1 MSTASE
7 LGKSMTP
14 LLRYEDFSISFG
26 SGRREKFAVSHLD
39 LEVGVGERVALV
51 GESGSGKTLTALAP
65 LRLEP
70 EGAKTSGRILWSGA
84 KKSNAQ
90 SNQQASN
97 QANTEPVDLLSLP
110 IQDIRDI
117 RGREIAMVFQEPM
130 TALNPLF
137 TVGNQIVEA
146 VQVYQPLISKTDCI
160 SAAIDLLKKT
170 GIPEPEKRFYSY
182 PHQLSG
188 GQRQRAMIAMALAC
202 KPRLLIADEPTTAL
216 DVSLRLQILELLKE
230 LQEESKD
237 AGGMAILLIT
247 HDLNL
252 VKHFAHRVAVLNQGK
267 LFEVGLT
274 SQVFKHPEDPYTKA
288 LVNSEP
294 ARDLAPVMPLA
305 PVLLKTENL
314 SVSYPGADLVAGYKK
329 SPRHQVLRKV
339 GFELKQGQ
347 TIGVIGESGSGKTT
361 LGMAVLGLLGD
372 SAAQITG
379 EVDVLGNGWQNL
391 KPAERRAMRSSLQVI
406 FQDPFGSLSPRMNVM
421 QIVAEG
427 LDVHFPKLSTAD
439 RESRVLDILREVGM
453 DRSALLR
460 YPHEFSGG
468 QRQRIAIARA
478 LILKPQIL
486 VLDEPTS
493 ALDVSIQKQVLA
505 LLCELQKKYNLAY
518 LMISHDLAV
527 IRAMSHEVMVLK
539 EGRVVEFGDTETLI
553 QHPRQAYTKALF
565 TAAELT

>member
-1 MSTASE
+1 MS
-7 LGKSMTP
+7 
-14 LLRYEDFSISFG
+14 LLRYENLSISFG
-26 SGRREKFAVSHLD
+26 SGRREKFAVNHLD
-39 LEVGVGERVALV
+39 LEIGVGERVALV

-70 EGAKTSGRILWSGA
+70 EGAKVSGKILW
-84 KKSNAQ
+84 
-90 SNQQASN
+90 NQKDGQG
-97 QANTEPVDLLSLP
+97 TVDLLSLP
-110 IQDIRDI
+110 IQDIREI

-137 TVGNQIVEA
+137 TVGNQIIEA
-146 VQVYQPLISKTDCI
+146 VQIYQPLISKSDCI
-160 SAAIDLLKKT
+160 DAAIDLLRKT
-170 GIPEPEKRFYSY
+170 GIPEPERRFHSY

-216 DVSLRLQILELLKE
+216 DVSLRLQILDLLKE

-237 AGGMAILLIT
+237 QGGMGILLIT

-252 VKHFAHRVAVLNQGK
+252 VKHFAQRVAVLHQGNLMESGPTK
-267 LFEVGLT
+267 
-274 SQVFKHPEDPYTKA
+274 QVFTQPTDPYTKA
-288 LVNSEP
+288 LVNSGP
-294 ARDLAPVMPLA
+294 VRDLAPVMPLA
-305 PVLLKTENL
+305 PVLLKTEDL
-314 SVSYPGADLVAGYKK
+314 SVAYPSSESSSWFKK
-329 SPRHQVLRKV
+329 APAHKALKKV
-339 GFELKQGQ
+339 SFNLKQGQ

-372 SAAQITG
+372 SAAQVSG
-379 EVDVLGNGWQNL
+379 EVDVLGSDWQTL

-421 QIVAEG
+421 EIVAEG
-427 LDVHFPKLSTAD
+427 LDVHFPKLSATE
-439 RESRVLDILREVGM
+439 RENRVLDILKEVGI
-453 DRSALLR
+453 DRSALTR

-478 LILKPQIL
+478 LILRPQIL

-505 LLCELQKKYNLAY
+505 LLTELQKKYNLAY

-539 EGRVVEFGDTETLI
+539 DGKVVEFGDTETLI
-553 QHPRQAYTKALF
+553 KSPRQTYTKELF
-565 TAAELT
+565 AAAELT

>member
-1 MSTASE
+1 MSSAS
-7 LGKSMTP
+7 P

-26 SGRREKFAVSHLD
+26 SGRREKFVVSHLV
-39 LEVGVGERVALV
+39 LAIGVGERVALV

-70 EGAKTSGRILWSGA
+70 EGAKTSGRIMWSG
-84 KKSNAQ
+84 KSADAGNP
-90 SNQQASN
+90 
-97 QANTEPVDLLSLP
+97 PVNLLDLP
-110 IQDIRDI
+110 IQAIREI

-137 TVGNQIVEA
+137 TIGNQIIEA
-146 VQVYQPLISKTDCI
+146 VQIYQPLISKADCT

-170 GIPEPEKRFYSY
+170 GIPEPEKRFHSY

-216 DVSLRLQILELLKE
+216 DVSLRLQILDLLKE

-237 AGGMAILLIT
+237 HGGMAILLIT

-252 VKHFAHRVAVLNQGK
+252 VKHFAQRVAVLNQGN
-267 LFEVGLT
+267 LMEVGPT
-274 SQVFKHPEDPYTKA
+274 QQVFEHPDNAYTKA

-294 ARDLAPVMPLA
+294 VRDLAPVMPLA
-305 PVLLKTENL
+305 PVLLNTESL
-314 SVSYPGADLVAGYKK
+314 SVSYPGTESTSWFKK

-339 GFELKQGQ
+339 SFELKQGQ

-372 SAAQITG
+372 SAAEITG
-379 EVDVLGNGWQNL
+379 DVDVLGYEWQKL

-421 QIVAEG
+421 QIVSEG
-427 LDVHFPKLSTAD
+427 LDVHFPNLSAAE
-439 RESRVLDILREVGM
+439 RESRVLDILREVGI
-453 DRSALLR
+453 DRSALTR

-505 LLCELQKKYNLAY
+505 LLTELQKKYNLAY

-539 EGRVVEFGDTETLI
+539 AGRVVEFGDTETLI
-553 QHPRQAYTKALF
+553 KHPRQIYTKELF
-565 TAAELT
+565 AAAELT

>member
-1 MSTASE
+1 MNT
-7 LGKSMTP
+7 
-14 LLRYEDFSISFG
+14 LLRYEDLSISFG

-39 LEVGVGERVALV
+39 LEIGVGERVALV
-51 GESGSGKTLTALAP
+51 GESGSGKTLSALAP

-70 EGAKTSGRILWSGA
+70 EGAKMTGKIWWSGQED
-84 KKSNAQ
+84 AQ
-90 SNQQASN
+90 QQSA
-97 QANTEPVDLLSLP
+97 TKPVDLLSLP
-110 IQDIRDI
+110 IEQIRRI

-146 VQVYQPLISKTDCI
+146 VQIYEPLISKADCF
-160 SAAIDLLKKT
+160 AAAVDLLRKT

-216 DVSLRLQILELLKE
+216 DVSLRLQILDLLKA

-237 AGGMAILLIT
+237 HGGMGILLIT

-252 VKHFAHRVAVLNQGK
+252 VKHFAHRVAVLNQGN
-267 LFEVGLT
+267 LVEVGAT
-274 SQVFKHPEDPYTKA
+274 KQVFEHPENPYTQT

-294 ARDLAPVMPLA
+294 VRDLAPVMPLA
-305 PVLLKTENL
+305 PVLLHTDNL
-314 SVSYPGADLVAGYKK
+314 SVSYPSLDTESWFKK
-329 SPRHQVLRKV
+329 APRHSVLKKI
-339 GFELKQGQ
+339 GFGLKQGQ

-361 LGMAVLGLLGD
+361 LGMAILGLLSD
-372 SAAQITG
+372 SAAEVTG
-379 EVDVLGNGWQNL
+379 SVDVLGQDWQTL
-391 KPAERRAMRSSLQVI
+391 TSAERRKLRASLQVI
-406 FQDPFGSLSPRMNVM
+406 FQDPFGSLSPRMTVM
-421 QIVAEG
+421 QIIVEG
-427 LDVHFPKLSTAD
+427 LDIHFPKLSSAE
-439 RESRVLDILREVGM
+439 REQRVLDILREVGI
-453 DRSALLR
+453 DRSALSR

-478 LILKPQIL
+478 LILRPQIL

-505 LLCELQKKYNLAY
+505 LLTELQKKYNLAY

-527 IRAMSHEVMVLK
+527 IRAMSHEIMVLK
-539 EGRVVEFGDTETLI
+539 GGKMVEFGETETLI
-553 QHPRQAYTKALF
+553 KHPKQSYTKELF
-565 TAAELT
+565 EAAEIT

>member
-1 MSTASE
+1 MS
-7 LGKSMTP
+7 
-14 LLRYEDFSISFG
+14 LLRYEDLCISFG
-26 SGRREKFAVSHLD
+26 SGRRERLAVNHLD
-39 LEVGVGERVALV
+39 LEIGIGERVALV

-70 EGAKTSGRILWSGA
+70 EGAKVSGKILWNRKDG
-84 KKSNAQ
+84 Q
-90 SNQQASN
+90 G
-97 QANTEPVDLLSLP
+97 TVDLLSLP
-110 IQDIRDI
+110 IQDIREI

-137 TVGNQIVEA
+137 TVGNQIIEA
-146 VQVYQPLISKTDCI
+146 VQIYQPLISKADCI
-160 SAAIDLLKKT
+160 DAAIDLLKKT
-170 GIPEPEKRFYSY
+170 GIPEPERRFHAY

-216 DVSLRLQILELLKE
+216 DVSLRLQILDLLKE

-237 AGGMAILLIT
+237 QGGMGILLIT

-252 VKHFAHRVAVLNQGK
+252 VRHFAQRVAVLNQGN
-267 LFEVGLT
+267 LMESGLT
-274 SQVFKHPEDPYTKA
+274 KQVFTEPSDSYTKA
-288 LVNSEP
+288 LVNSGP
-294 ARDLAPVMPLA
+294 VRDLAPVMPLA
-305 PVLLKTENL
+305 PVLLKTDDL
-314 SVSYPGADLVAGYKK
+314 SVAYPSSESSSWFKK
-329 SPRHQVLRKV
+329 APPHKVLKKV
-339 GFELKQGQ
+339 SFSLKQGQ

-372 SAAQITG
+372 SAAEVSG
-379 EVDVLGNGWQNL
+379 GVDVLGNNWQKL
-391 KPAERRAMRSSLQVI
+391 KSVERRAMRSSLQVI

-427 LDVHFPKLSTAD
+427 LDIHFPKLSTAE
-439 RESRVLDILREVGM
+439 RENRVVDMLKEVGI
-453 DRSALLR
+453 DRSALTR

-478 LILKPQIL
+478 LILRPQIL

-505 LLCELQKKYNLAY
+505 LLTELQKKYNLAY

-527 IRAMSHEVMVLK
+527 IRAMSHVVMVLK
-539 EGRVVEFGDTETLI
+539 DGKVVEFGDTETLI
-553 QHPRQAYTKALF
+553 KSPRQVYTKELF
-565 TAAELT
+565 AAAELT

>member
-1 MSTASE
+1 MS
-7 LGKSMTP
+7 
-14 LLRYEDFSISFG
+14 LLRYEDLCISFG
-26 SGRREKFAVSHLD
+26 SGRREKFAVNHLN
-39 LEVGVGERVALV
+39 LEIGIGERVALV

-70 EGAKTSGRILWSGA
+70 EGAKVSGKILWN
-84 KKSNAQ
+84 KKDGKG
-90 SNQQASN
+90 
-97 QANTEPVDLLSLP
+97 TVDLLSMP
-110 IQDIRDI
+110 IQDIREI

-137 TVGNQIVEA
+137 TVGNQIIEA
-146 VQVYQPLISKTDCI
+146 VQIYQPLISKSDSI
-160 SAAIDLLKKT
+160 DAAIDLLKKT
-170 GIPEPEKRFYSY
+170 GIPEPERRFHSY

-216 DVSLRLQILELLKE
+216 DVSLRLQILDLLKE

-237 AGGMAILLIT
+237 DGGMGILLIT

-252 VKHFAHRVAVLNQGK
+252 VKHFAQRVAVLNQGNLMESGTTK
-267 LFEVGLT
+267 
-274 SQVFKHPEDPYTKA
+274 QVFEHPEDPYTRA

-294 ARDLAPVMPLA
+294 VRDLAPLMPLA
-305 PVLLKTENL
+305 PVLLQTEEL
-314 SVSYPGADLVAGYKK
+314 SVAYPSSESVSWFKK
-329 SPRHQVLRKV
+329 APSHKVLKKV
-339 GFELKQGQ
+339 SFSLKQGQ

-372 SAAQITG
+372 SAAEVTG
-379 EVDVLGNGWQNL
+379 TVDVLGSDWQKL
-391 KPAERRAMRSSLQVI
+391 KPTERRAMRSSLQVI
-406 FQDPFGSLSPRMNVM
+406 FQDPFGSLSPRMNVL
-421 QIVAEG
+421 QIVSEG
-427 LDVHFPKLSTAD
+427 LDVHFPKLSAAE
-439 RESRVLDILREVGM
+439 RETRVVDMLKEVGL

-478 LILKPQIL
+478 LILRPQIL

-505 LLCELQKKYNLAY
+505 LLTELQKKYNLAY

-539 EGRVVEFGDTETLI
+539 GGKVVEFGDTETLI
-553 QHPRQAYTKALF
+553 KHPRQTYTKELF
-565 TAAELT
+565 AAAELT

>member
-1 MSTASE
+1 MS
-7 LGKSMTP
+7 
-14 LLRYEDFSISFG
+14 LLRYEDLSISFG
-26 SGRREKFAVSHLD
+26 SGRREKFAVNHLD
-39 LEVGVGERVALV
+39 LDIGIGERVALV

-70 EGAKTSGRILWSGA
+70 EGAKVSGKILWNRKDG
-84 KKSNAQ
+84 Q
-90 SNQQASN
+90 G
-97 QANTEPVDLLSLP
+97 TVDLLSLP
-110 IQDIRDI
+110 IQDIREI

-137 TVGNQIVEA
+137 TVGNQIIEA
-146 VQVYQPLISKTDCI
+146 VQIYQPLISKADCI
-160 SAAIDLLKKT
+160 DAAVELLKKT
-170 GIPEPEKRFYSY
+170 GIPEPERRFHSY

-216 DVSLRLQILELLKE
+216 DVSLRLQILDLLKE

-237 AGGMAILLIT
+237 QGGMGILLIT

-252 VKHFAHRVAVLNQGK
+252 VKHFAQRVAVLNQGNLMESGSTK
-267 LFEVGLT
+267 
-274 SQVFKHPEDPYTKA
+274 QVFTQPTDPYTKA

-294 ARDLAPVMPLA
+294 VRDLAPVMPLA
-305 PVLLKTENL
+305 PVLLETEDL
-314 SVSYPGADLVAGYKK
+314 SVAYPGSEPSSWFKK
-329 SPRHQVLRKV
+329 APPHKVLKKV
-339 GFELKQGQ
+339 SFALKQGQ

-372 SAAQITG
+372 SAAQVTG
-379 EVDVLGNGWQNL
+379 DVDVLGSEWQTL
-391 KPAERRAMRSSLQVI
+391 KPVQRRAMRSSLQVI

-421 QIVAEG
+421 QIVSEG
-427 LDVHFPKLSTAD
+427 LDVHFPKLSVVE
-439 RESRVLDILREVGM
+439 RENRVVDILKEVGI
-453 DRSALLR
+453 DRSALTR

-478 LILKPQIL
+478 LILRPQIL

-505 LLCELQKKYNLAY
+505 LLTELQKKYNLAY

-539 EGRVVEFGDTETLI
+539 AGKVVEFGDTETMI
-553 QHPRQAYTKALF
+553 KHPRQTYTKELF
-565 TAAELT
+565 AAAELT

>member
-1 MSTASE
+1 MS
-7 LGKSMTP
+7 

-26 SGRREKFAVSHLD
+26 SGRREKFAVNHLD
-39 LEVGVGERVALV
+39 LEIGVGERVALV

-70 EGAKTSGRILWSGA
+70 EGAKVSGKILW
-84 KKSNAQ
+84 
-90 SNQQASN
+90 NQKDGQG
-97 QANTEPVDLLSLP
+97 TVDLLSLP
-110 IQDIRDI
+110 IQDIREI

-137 TVGNQIVEA
+137 TVGNQIIEA
-146 VQVYQPLISKTDCI
+146 VQIYQPLISKADCI
-160 SAAIDLLKKT
+160 DAAIDLLKKT
-170 GIPEPEKRFYSY
+170 GIPEPERRFHSY

-216 DVSLRLQILELLKE
+216 DVSLRLQILDLLKE

-237 AGGMAILLIT
+237 QGGMGILLIT

-252 VKHFAHRVAVLNQGK
+252 VKHFAQRVAVLNQGNLMESGPTK
-267 LFEVGLT
+267 
-274 SQVFKHPEDPYTKA
+274 QVFTQPSDPYTKA

-294 ARDLAPVMPLA
+294 VRNLAPVMPLA
-305 PVLLKTENL
+305 PILLKTEEL
-314 SVSYPGADLVAGYKK
+314 SVAYPSSESISWFKK
-329 SPRHQVLRKV
+329 APPHKVLKKV
-339 GFELKQGQ
+339 SFSLKQGQ

-372 SAAQITG
+372 SAAQVSG
-379 EVDVLGNGWQNL
+379 DVDILGNDWQKL
-391 KPAERRAMRSSLQVI
+391 KPVERRAMRSSLQVI

-427 LDVHFPKLSTAD
+427 LDVHFPKLSAIE
-439 RESRVLDILREVGM
+439 RENRVVDILKEVGI
-453 DRSALLR
+453 DRSALAR

-478 LILKPQIL
+478 LILRPQIL

-505 LLCELQKKYNLAY
+505 LLTELQKKYNLAY

-539 EGRVVEFGDTETLI
+539 EGKVVEFGDTETLI
-553 QHPRQAYTKALF
+553 KHPRQIYTKELF
-565 TAAELT
+565 AAAELT

>member
-1 MSTASE
+1 MNT
-7 LGKSMTP
+7 
-14 LLRYEDFSISFG
+14 LLRYEDLSISFG

-39 LEVGVGERVALV
+39 LEIGVGERVALV
-51 GESGSGKTLTALAP
+51 GESGSGKTLSALAP

-70 EGAKTSGRILWSGA
+70 EGAKMTGKIWWSGQED
-84 KKSNAQ
+84 AQ
-90 SNQQASN
+90 QQSA
-97 QANTEPVDLLSLP
+97 TKPVDLLSLP
-110 IQDIRDI
+110 IEQIRRI

-146 VQVYQPLISKTDCI
+146 VQIYEPLISKADCF
-160 SAAIDLLKKT
+160 AAAVDLLRKT

-216 DVSLRLQILELLKE
+216 DVSLRLQILDLLKA
-230 LQEESKD
+230 LQEESKNH
-237 AGGMAILLIT
+237 GGMGILLIT

-252 VKHFAHRVAVLNQGK
+252 VKHFAHRVAVLNQGN
-267 LFEVGLT
+267 LVEVGAT
-274 SQVFKHPEDPYTKA
+274 KQVFEHPENPYTQT

-294 ARDLAPVMPLA
+294 VRDLAPVMPLA
-305 PVLLKTENL
+305 PVLLQTDNL
-314 SVSYPGADLVAGYKK
+314 SVSYPSLDAESWFKK
-329 SPRHQVLRKV
+329 APRHSVLKKI
-339 GFELKQGQ
+339 GFGLKQGQ

-361 LGMAVLGLLGD
+361 LGMAILGLLSD
-372 SAAQITG
+372 SAAEVTG
-379 EVDVLGNGWQNL
+379 SVDVLGQDWQTL
-391 KPAERRAMRSSLQVI
+391 TSAERRKLRASLQVI
-406 FQDPFGSLSPRMNVM
+406 FQDPFGSLSPRMTVM
-421 QIVAEG
+421 QIIVEG
-427 LDVHFPKLSTAD
+427 LDIHFPKLSSAE
-439 RESRVLDILREVGM
+439 REQRVLDILREVGI
-453 DRSALLR
+453 DRSALSR

-478 LILKPQIL
+478 LILRPQIL

-505 LLCELQKKYNLAY
+505 LLTELQKKYNLAY

-527 IRAMSHEVMVLK
+527 IRAMSHEIMVLK
-539 EGRVVEFGDTETLI
+539 GGKMVEFGETETLI
-553 QHPRQAYTKALF
+553 KHPKQSYTKELF
-565 TAAELT
+565 EAAEIT

>member
-1 MSTASE
+1 MSKT
-7 LGKSMTP
+7 TIPP
-14 LLRYEDFSISFG
+14 LLKYEDLSISFG
-26 SGRREKFAVSHLD
+26 TGRREKFAVKSLD
-39 LEVGVGERVALV
+39 LEIGIGERVALV

-70 EGAKTSGRILWSGA
+70 EGAHVSGHIWWKQQS
-84 KKSNAQ
+84 AQ
-90 SNQQASN
+90 DM
-97 QANTEPVDLLSLP
+97 VDLLALP
-110 IQDIRDI
+110 MQEIRQI

-137 TVGNQIVEA
+137 TIGNQIIEA
-146 VQVYQPLISKTDCI
+146 VQIYQPLISKSDCAD
-160 SAAIDLLKKT
+160 AAIDLLRKT
-170 GIPEPEKRFYSY
+170 GIPEPERRFHSY

-216 DVSLRLQILELLKE
+216 DVSLRLQILELLIE

-237 AGGMAILLIT
+237 DGGMGILLIT

-252 VKHFAHRVAVLNQGK
+252 VKHFAQRVAVLNQGNLMESGTTK
-267 LFEVGLT
+267 
-274 SQVFKHPEDPYTKA
+274 QVFDHPSDAYTRA

-294 ARDLAPVMPLA
+294 VRDLAPVMPLA
-305 PVLLKTENL
+305 PVLLQTEDL
-314 SVSYPGADLVAGYKK
+314 SVAYPSMQSSWFKK
-329 SPRHQVLRKV
+329 SPPHKVLRKV
-339 GFELKQGQ
+339 SFDLKQGQ

-372 SAAQITG
+372 SAAQVSG
-379 EVDVLGNGWQNL
+379 QVDVLGNDWQSL
-391 KPAERRAMRSSLQVI
+391 KPQARRAMRSSLQVI

-421 QIVAEG
+421 QIVSEG
-427 LDVHFPKLSTAD
+427 LDIHFPKLSNAE
-439 RESRVLDILREVGM
+439 RETRVIDMLREVGIE
-453 DRSALLR
+453 RSALTR

-478 LILKPQIL
+478 LILRPQIL

-505 LLCELQKKYNLAY
+505 LLSELQKKYNLAY

-539 EGRVVEFGDTETLI
+539 DGKVIEFGDTESLI
-553 QHPRQAYTKALF
+553 KNPKQGYTKELF
-565 TAAELT
+565 AAAQLV

>member
-1 MSTASE
+1 MS
-7 LGKSMTP
+7 
-14 LLRYEDFSISFG
+14 LLRYEDLCISFG
-26 SGRREKFAVSHLD
+26 TGRREKFAVNHLD
-39 LEVGVGERVALV
+39 LEIGIGERVALV

-70 EGAKTSGRILWSGA
+70 EGAKVSGKILWN
-84 KKSNAQ
+84 KKDGEG
-90 SNQQASN
+90 
-97 QANTEPVDLLSLP
+97 TVDLLSMS
-110 IQDIRDI
+110 IQDIREI

-137 TVGNQIVEA
+137 TVGNQIIEA
-146 VQVYQPLISKTDCI
+146 VQIYQPLISKADSI
-160 SAAIDLLKKT
+160 DAAIDLLRKT
-170 GIPEPEKRFYSY
+170 GIPEPERRFHSY

-216 DVSLRLQILELLKE
+216 DVSLRLQILDLLKE

-237 AGGMAILLIT
+237 HGGMGILLIT

-252 VKHFAHRVAVLNQGK
+252 VKHFAQRVAVLNQGNLMEAGPTK
-267 LFEVGLT
+267 
-274 SQVFKHPEDPYTKA
+274 QVFERPEDPYTRA

-294 ARDLAPVMPLA
+294 VRDLAPLMPLA
-305 PVLLKTENL
+305 PVLLKTEDL
-314 SVSYPGADLVAGYKK
+314 SVAYPSEESVSWFKK
-329 SPRHQVLRKV
+329 APSHKVLKKV
-339 GFELKQGQ
+339 SFELKQGQ

-372 SAAQITG
+372 SMAEVNG
-379 EVDVLGNGWQNL
+379 NVDVLGSDWQKL
-391 KPAERRAMRSSLQVI
+391 KPIERRAMRSSLQVI
-406 FQDPFGSLSPRMNVM
+406 FQDPFGSLSPRMNVL
-421 QIVAEG
+421 QIISEG
-427 LDVHFPKLSTAD
+427 LDVHFPKLSTAE
-439 RESRVLDILREVGM
+439 RETRVVDMLKEVGL

-478 LILKPQIL
+478 LILRPQIL

-505 LLCELQKKYNLAY
+505 LLTELQKKYNLAY

-539 EGRVVEFGDTETLI
+539 GGKVVEFGDTETLI
-553 QHPRQAYTKALF
+553 KYPRQTYTKELF
-565 TAAELT
+565 AAAELT

>member
-1 MSTASE
+1 MS
-7 LGKSMTP
+7 
-14 LLRYEDFSISFG
+14 LLRYEDLCISFG
-26 SGRREKFAVSHLD
+26 SGRRERLAVNHLD
-39 LEVGVGERVALV
+39 LEIGIGERVALV

-70 EGAKTSGRILWSGA
+70 EGAKVSGKILWNRKDG
-84 KKSNAQ
+84 Q
-90 SNQQASN
+90 G
-97 QANTEPVDLLSLP
+97 TVDLLSLP
-110 IQDIRDI
+110 IQDIREI

-137 TVGNQIVEA
+137 TVGNQIIEA
-146 VQVYQPLISKTDCI
+146 VQIYQPLISKADCI
-160 SAAIDLLKKT
+160 DAAIDLLKKT
-170 GIPEPEKRFYSY
+170 GIPEPERRFHSY

-216 DVSLRLQILELLKE
+216 DVSLRLQILDLLKE

-237 AGGMAILLIT
+237 QGGMGILLIT

-252 VKHFAHRVAVLNQGK
+252 VRHFAQRVAVLNQGNLMESGSTK
-267 LFEVGLT
+267 
-274 SQVFKHPEDPYTKA
+274 QVFTEPTDSYTKA
-288 LVNSEP
+288 LVNSGP
-294 ARDLAPVMPLA
+294 VRDLAPVMPLA
-305 PVLLKTENL
+305 PVLLKTDDL
-314 SVSYPGADLVAGYKK
+314 SVAYPSSESSSWFKK
-329 SPRHQVLRKV
+329 APPHKVLKKV
-339 GFELKQGQ
+339 SFSLKQGQ

-372 SAAQITG
+372 SAAEVSG
-379 EVDVLGNGWQNL
+379 GVDVLGNNWQKL
-391 KPAERRAMRSSLQVI
+391 KAVERRAIRSSLQVI

-427 LDVHFPKLSTAD
+427 LDIHFPKLSTAE
-439 RESRVLDILREVGM
+439 RENRVVDILKEVGI
-453 DRSALLR
+453 DRSALTR

-478 LILKPQIL
+478 LILRPQIL

-505 LLCELQKKYNLAY
+505 LLTELQKKYNLAY

-539 EGRVVEFGDTETLI
+539 GGKVVEFGDTETLI
-553 QHPRQAYTKALF
+553 KSPRQVYTKELF
-565 TAAELT
+565 AAAELT

>member
-1 MSTASE
+1 MS
-7 LGKSMTP
+7 
-14 LLRYEDFSISFG
+14 LLRYENLCISFG
-26 SGRREKFAVSHLD
+26 SGRRERLAVNHLD
-39 LEVGVGERVALV
+39 LEIGIGERVALV

-70 EGAKTSGRILWSGA
+70 EGAKVSGKILWNRKDG
-84 KKSNAQ
+84 Q
-90 SNQQASN
+90 G
-97 QANTEPVDLLSLP
+97 TVDLLSLP
-110 IQDIRDI
+110 IQDIREI

-137 TVGNQIVEA
+137 TVGNQIIEA
-146 VQVYQPLISKTDCI
+146 VQIYQPLISKADCI
-160 SAAIDLLKKT
+160 DAAIDLLKKT
-170 GIPEPEKRFYSY
+170 GIPEPERRFHAY

-216 DVSLRLQILELLKE
+216 DVSLRLQILDLLKE

-237 AGGMAILLIT
+237 QGGMGILLIT

-252 VKHFAHRVAVLNQGK
+252 VRHFAQRVAVLNQGNLMESGSTK
-267 LFEVGLT
+267 
-274 SQVFKHPEDPYTKA
+274 QVFTEPTDSYTKA
-288 LVNSEP
+288 LVNSGP
-294 ARDLAPVMPLA
+294 VRDLAPVMPLA
-305 PVLLKTENL
+305 PVLLKTDDL
-314 SVSYPGADLVAGYKK
+314 SVAYPSSESSSWFKK
-329 SPRHQVLRKV
+329 AQPHKVLKKV
-339 GFELKQGQ
+339 SFSLKQGQ

-372 SAAQITG
+372 SAAEVSG
-379 EVDVLGNGWQNL
+379 GVDVLGNNWQKL
-391 KPAERRAMRSSLQVI
+391 KAVERRAMRSSLQVI

-427 LDVHFPKLSTAD
+427 LDIHFPKLSTAE
-439 RESRVLDILREVGM
+439 RENRVVDMLKEVGI
-453 DRSALLR
+453 DRSALTR

-478 LILKPQIL
+478 LILRPQIL

-505 LLCELQKKYNLAY
+505 LLTELQKKYNLAY

-527 IRAMSHEVMVLK
+527 IRAMSHVVMVLK
-539 EGRVVEFGDTETLI
+539 GGKVVEFGDTETLI
-553 QHPRQAYTKALF
+553 KSPRQVYTKELF
-565 TAAELT
+565 AAAELT

>member
-1 MSTASE
+1 MIATST
-7 LGKSMTP
+7 KKP
-14 LLRYEDFSISFG
+14 LLRYEDLCISFG
-26 SGRREKFAVSHLD
+26 VGRREKFAVNHLNLD
-39 LEVGVGERVALV
+39 IGTGERVALV

-70 EGAKTSGRILWSGA
+70 EGAKVSGKILWD
-84 KKSNAQ
+84 KKDGQ
-90 SNQQASN
+90 G
-97 QANTEPVDLLSLP
+97 TVDLLSMSK
-110 IQDIRDI
+110 QDIREI

-137 TVGNQIVEA
+137 TVGNQIIEA
-146 VQVYQPLISKTDCI
+146 VQIYQPLISKADSI
-160 SAAIDLLKKT
+160 DAAIDLLRKT
-170 GIPEPEKRFYSY
+170 GIPEPERRFHSY

-216 DVSLRLQILELLKE
+216 DVSLRLQILDLLKE

-237 AGGMAILLIT
+237 DGGMGILLIT

-252 VKHFAHRVAVLNQGK
+252 VKHFAQRVAVLNQGNLMESGSTK
-267 LFEVGLT
+267 
-274 SQVFKHPEDPYTKA
+274 QVFEHPEDPYTRA
-288 LVNSEP
+288 LVNSKP
-294 ARDLAPVMPLA
+294 VRDLAPLMPLA
-305 PVLLKTENL
+305 PVLLKTEEL
-314 SVSYPGADLVAGYKK
+314 SVSYPSSESVSWFKK
-329 SPRHQVLRKV
+329 APPNKVLRKV
-339 GFELKQGQ
+339 SFSLKQGQ

-372 SAAQITG
+372 SAAEVTG
-379 EVDVLGNGWQNL
+379 EVDVLGNDWQKL
-391 KPAERRAMRSSLQVI
+391 KPIERRAMRSSLQVI
-406 FQDPFGSLSPRMNVM
+406 FQDPFGSLSPRMNVL
-421 QIVAEG
+421 QIVSEG
-427 LDVHFPKLSTAD
+427 LDVHFPKLSSAE
-439 RESRVLDILREVGM
+439 RETRVVDMLKEVGL

-478 LILKPQIL
+478 LILRPQIL

-505 LLCELQKKYNLAY
+505 LLTELQKKYNLAY

-539 EGRVVEFGDTETLI
+539 DGKVVEFGDTETLI
-553 QHPRQAYTKALF
+553 KHPRQTYTKELF
-565 TAAELT
+565 AAAELT

>member
-1 MSTASE
+1 MS
-7 LGKSMTP
+7 
-14 LLRYEDFSISFG
+14 LLRYEELTIAFG
-26 SGRREKFAVSHLD
+26 SGRREKFAVNHLD
-39 LEVGVGERVALV
+39 LEIGIGERVALV

-70 EGAKTSGRILWSGA
+70 EGAKVSGKIMWNRQDGQGA
-84 KKSNAQ
+84 
-90 SNQQASN
+90 
-97 QANTEPVDLLSLP
+97 VDLLSLP
-110 IQDIRDI
+110 IQDIREI

-137 TVGNQIVEA
+137 TVGNQIIEA
-146 VQVYQPLISKTDCI
+146 VQIYQPLISKSDCI
-160 SAAIDLLKKT
+160 DAAIDLLRKT
-170 GIPEPEKRFYSY
+170 GIPEPERRFHAY

-216 DVSLRLQILELLKE
+216 DVSLRLQILDLLKE

-237 AGGMAILLIT
+237 QGGMSILLIT

-252 VKHFAHRVAVLNQGK
+252 VKHFAQRVAVLNQGNLMESGPTK
-267 LFEVGLT
+267 
-274 SQVFKHPEDPYTKA
+274 QVFTQPSDPYTKA
-288 LVNSEP
+288 LVNSQP
-294 ARDLAPVMPLA
+294 VRNLAPVMPLA
-305 PVLLKTENL
+305 PVLLKTEEL
-314 SVSYPGADLVAGYKK
+314 SVAYPSSESVSWFKK
-329 SPRHQVLRKV
+329 APPHKVLKKV
-339 GFELKQGQ
+339 SFSLKQGQ

-372 SAAQITG
+372 SAAQVSG
-379 EVDVLGNGWQNL
+379 EVDVLGSDWQKL
-391 KPAERRAMRSSLQVI
+391 KPVERRAMRSSLQVI

-427 LDVHFPKLSTAD
+427 LDVHFPKLSAAE
-439 RESRVLDILREVGM
+439 RESRVVDILKEVGI
-453 DRSALLR
+453 DRSALTR

-478 LILKPQIL
+478 LILRPQIL

-505 LLCELQKKYNLAY
+505 LLSELQKKYNLAY
-518 LMISHDLAV
+518 LIISHDLAV

-553 QHPRQAYTKALF
+553 KHPRQIYTKELF
-565 TAAELT
+565 AAAELS

>member
-1 MSTASE
+1 MSSNF
-7 LGKSMTP
+7 KSLNP

-26 SGRREKFAVSHLD
+26 AGRREKFAVQHLD
-39 LEVGVGERVALV
+39 LEIGVGERVALV

-70 EGAKTSGRILWSGA
+70 EGAKVLGRIWWSG
-84 KKSNAQ
+84 KED
-90 SNQQASN
+90 
-97 QANTEPVDLLSLP
+97 ANKQTSRTPVDLLSLP
-110 IQDIRDI
+110 IQDIREI

-146 VQVYQPLISKTDCI
+146 VQVYQPLISKADCM
-160 SAAIDLLKKT
+160 SAAIELLRKT
-170 GIPEPEKRFYSY
+170 GIPEPETRFHSY

-216 DVSLRLQILELLKE
+216 DVSLRLQILDLLKE
-230 LQEESKD
+230 LQEEAKD
-237 AGGMAILLIT
+237 DGGMGILLIT

-252 VKHFAHRVAVLNQGK
+252 VKHFAHRVAVLNQGN
-267 LFEVGLT
+267 LMEVGT
-274 SQVFKHPEDPYTKA
+274 TKQVFERPEDPYTRA
-288 LVNSEP
+288 LVNSQPVREI
-294 ARDLAPVMPLA
+294 APVMPLA
-305 PVLLKTENL
+305 PVLLKTDKL
-314 SVSYPGADLVAGYKK
+314 SVSYPTTQSTSWFKK
-329 SPRHQVLRKV
+329 QPRHQVLRKV
-339 GFELKQGQ
+339 NFELKQGQ

-372 SAAQITG
+372 SMAEVTG
-379 EVDVLGNGWQNL
+379 EVDVLGSDWQKL
-391 KPAERRAMRSSLQVI
+391 KSVERRALRSSLQVI

-421 QIVAEG
+421 QIISEG
-427 LDVHFPKLSTAD
+427 LDVHFPNLSATE
-439 RESRVLDILREVGM
+439 RESRVLDMLREVGL
-453 DRSALLR
+453 DRAALTR

-478 LILKPQIL
+478 LILRPQIL

-539 EGRVVEFGDTETLI
+539 DGKVVEFGETEALI
-553 QHPRQAYTKALF
+553 KNPRQVYTKELF

>member
-1 MSTASE
+1 MS
-7 LGKSMTP
+7 
-14 LLRYEDFSISFG
+14 LLRYEDLSISFG
-26 SGRREKFAVSHLD
+26 SGRREKFAVNHLD
-39 LEVGVGERVALV
+39 LDIGIGERVALV

-70 EGAKTSGRILWSGA
+70 EGAKVSGKILWNRKDG
-84 KKSNAQ
+84 Q
-90 SNQQASN
+90 G
-97 QANTEPVDLLSLP
+97 TVDLLSLP
-110 IQDIRDI
+110 IQDIREI

-137 TVGNQIVEA
+137 TVGNQIIEA
-146 VQVYQPLISKTDCI
+146 VQIYQPLISKADCI
-160 SAAIDLLKKT
+160 DAAVELLKKT
-170 GIPEPEKRFYSY
+170 GIPEPERRFHSY

-216 DVSLRLQILELLKE
+216 DVSLRLQILDLLKE

-237 AGGMAILLIT
+237 QGGMGILLIT

-252 VKHFAHRVAVLNQGK
+252 VKHFAQRVAVLNQGNLMESGSTK
-267 LFEVGLT
+267 
-274 SQVFKHPEDPYTKA
+274 QVFTQPTDPYTKA

-294 ARDLAPVMPLA
+294 LRDLAPVMPLA
-305 PVLLKTENL
+305 PVLLETEDL
-314 SVSYPGADLVAGYKK
+314 SVAYPSSEPSSWFKK
-329 SPRHQVLRKV
+329 APPHKVLKKV
-339 GFELKQGQ
+339 SFALKQGQ

-372 SAAQITG
+372 SAAQVTG
-379 EVDVLGNGWQNL
+379 DVDVLGSEWQTL
-391 KPAERRAMRSSLQVI
+391 KPVQRRAMRSSLQVI

-421 QIVAEG
+421 QIVSEG
-427 LDVHFPKLSTAD
+427 LDIHFPKLSAVE
-439 RESRVLDILREVGM
+439 RENRVVDILKEVGI
-453 DRSALLR
+453 DRSALTR

-478 LILKPQIL
+478 LILRPQIL

-505 LLCELQKKYNLAY
+505 LLTELQKKYNLAY

-539 EGRVVEFGDTETLI
+539 AGKVVEFGDTETMI
-553 QHPRQAYTKALF
+553 KHPRQTYTKELF
-565 TAAELT
+565 AAAELT

>member
-1 MSTASE
+1 MS
-7 LGKSMTP
+7 
-14 LLRYEDFSISFG
+14 LLRYEDLCISFG
-26 SGRREKFAVSHLD
+26 AGRREKFAVSHLD
-39 LEVGVGERVALV
+39 LEIGVGERVALV

-70 EGAKTSGRILWSGA
+70 EGAKVSGKILWSP
-84 KKSNAQ
+84 KDSKD
-90 SNQQASN
+90 
-97 QANTEPVDLLSLP
+97 EIDLLSLP
-110 IQDIRDI
+110 MQDIREI

-137 TVGNQIVEA
+137 TVGNQIIEA
-146 VQVYQPLISKTDCI
+146 VQIYQPLISKADAI
-160 SAAIDLLKKT
+160 DAAIDLLRKT
-170 GIPEPEKRFYSY
+170 GIPEPERRFQSY

-237 AGGMAILLIT
+237 DGGMGILLIT

-252 VKHFAHRVAVLNQGK
+252 VKHFAQRVAVLNQGNLMEAGTTK
-267 LFEVGLT
+267 
-274 SQVFKHPEDPYTKA
+274 QVFEHPTDPYTRA

-294 ARDLAPVMPLA
+294 VRSLAPVMPLA
-305 PVLLKTENL
+305 PVLLNTEEL
-314 SVSYPGADLVAGYKK
+314 SVAYPSSESVSWFKK
-329 SPRHQVLRKV
+329 APPHKVLRKV
-339 GFELKQGQ
+339 SFALKQGQ

-372 SAAQITG
+372 SSAEVTG
-379 EVDVLGNGWQNL
+379 TVDVLGSDWQKL
-391 KPAERRAMRSSLQVI
+391 KPIERRAMRSSLQVI
-406 FQDPFGSLSPRMNVM
+406 FQDPFGSLSPRMNIL
-421 QIVAEG
+421 QIVSEG
-427 LDVHFPKLSTAD
+427 LDVHFPKLSAQE
-439 RESRVLDILREVGM
+439 RESRVVDMLKEVGL
-453 DRSALLR
+453 DRSALQR

-478 LILKPQIL
+478 LILRPQIL

-505 LLCELQKKYNLAY
+505 LLTELQKKYNLAY

-539 EGRVVEFGDTETLI
+539 EGKVIEFGDTETLI
-553 QHPRQAYTKALF
+553 KYPRQIYTKELF
-565 TAAELT
+565 AAAELT

>member
-1 MSTASE
+1 MSKMHIQDQG
-7 LGKSMTP
+7 LKTP
-14 LLRYEDFSISFG
+14 LLKYEDLSISFG
-26 SGRREKFAVSHLD
+26 SGRRKKFAVKNLD
-39 LEVGVGERVALV
+39 LEIGIGERVALV

-70 EGAKTSGRILWSGA
+70 EGAHVSGRILW
-84 KKSNAQ
+84 
-90 SNQQASN
+90 NQQGERG
-97 QANTEPVDLLSLP
+97 TVDLLKLP
-110 IQDIRDI
+110 IQDIRQI

-137 TVGNQIVEA
+137 TVGNQIIEA
-146 VQVYQPLISKTDCI
+146 VQIYQPLISKADCVD
-160 SAAIDLLKKT
+160 AAVDLLRKT
-170 GIPEPEKRFYSY
+170 GIPEPERRIHSY

-216 DVSLRLQILELLKE
+216 DVSLRLQILELLIE

-237 AGGMAILLIT
+237 HGGMGILLIT

-252 VKHFAHRVAVLNQGK
+252 VKHFAQRVAVLNQGNLMESGSTK
-267 LFEVGLT
+267 
-274 SQVFKHPEDPYTKA
+274 QVFEHPSDAYTRA

-294 ARDLAPVMPLA
+294 VRDLVPVIPLA
-305 PVLLKTENL
+305 PVLLKTEEL
-314 SVSYPGADLVAGYKK
+314 SVAYPSQESISWFKK
-329 SPRHQVLRKV
+329 ALPHKVLRKV
-339 GFELKQGQ
+339 SFALKQGQ

-372 SAAQITG
+372 SAAQVTG
-379 EVDVLGNGWQNL
+379 EVDVLGNDWQTL
-391 KPAERRAMRSSLQVI
+391 KPVSRRAMRSSLQVI

-421 QIVAEG
+421 QIISEG
-427 LDVHFPKLSTAD
+427 LDIHFPKLTSAE
-439 RESRVLDILREVGM
+439 REARLLDMLREVGIE
-453 DRSALLR
+453 RSALTR

-478 LILKPQIL
+478 LILRPQIL

-505 LLCELQKKYNLAY
+505 LLSELQKKYNLAY

-527 IRAMSHEVMVLK
+527 IRAMSHEIMVLK
-539 EGRVVEFGDTETLI
+539 DGKVIEFGDTETLI
-553 QHPRQAYTKALF
+553 KHPKQVYTKELFAAAALV
-565 TAAELT
+565 

>member
-1 MSTASE
+1 MS
-7 LGKSMTP
+7 
-14 LLRYEDFSISFG
+14 LLRYEDLCISFG
-26 SGRREKFAVSHLD
+26 SGRRERLAVNHLD
-39 LEVGVGERVALV
+39 LEIGIGERVALV

-70 EGAKTSGRILWSGA
+70 EGAKVSGKILW
-84 KKSNAQ
+84 
-90 SNQQASN
+90 NQKDGQG
-97 QANTEPVDLLSLP
+97 TVDLLSLP
-110 IQDIRDI
+110 IQDIREI

-137 TVGNQIVEA
+137 TVGNQIIEA
-146 VQVYQPLISKTDCI
+146 VQIYQPLISKADCI
-160 SAAIDLLKKT
+160 DAAIDLLKKT
-170 GIPEPEKRFYSY
+170 GIPEPERRFHSY

-216 DVSLRLQILELLKE
+216 DVSLRLQILDLLKD

-237 AGGMAILLIT
+237 QGGMGILLIT

-252 VKHFAHRVAVLNQGK
+252 VKHFAQRVAVLNQGNLMESGSTK
-267 LFEVGLT
+267 
-274 SQVFKHPEDPYTKA
+274 QVFTQPSDPYTKA
-288 LVNSEP
+288 LVNSGP
-294 ARDLAPVMPLA
+294 VRDLAPVMPLA
-305 PVLLKTENL
+305 PVLLKTDDL
-314 SVSYPGADLVAGYKK
+314 SVAYPNSESSSWFKK
-329 SPRHQVLRKV
+329 APPHKVLKKV
-339 GFELKQGQ
+339 SFSLKQGQ

-372 SAAQITG
+372 SAAEVSG
-379 EVDVLGNGWQNL
+379 AVDVLGNDWQKL
-391 KPAERRAMRSSLQVI
+391 KPVERRTMRSSLQVI

-427 LDVHFPKLSTAD
+427 LDVHFPKLSTAE
-439 RESRVLDILREVGM
+439 RENRVVDMLKEVGL
-453 DRSALLR
+453 DRSALTR

-478 LILKPQIL
+478 LILRPQIL

-505 LLCELQKKYNLAY
+505 LLTELQKKYNLAY

-539 EGRVVEFGDTETLI
+539 GGKVVEFGDTETLI
-553 QHPRQAYTKALF
+553 KNPRQVYTKELF
-565 TAAELT
+565 AAAELT

>member
-1 MSTASE
+1 MS
-7 LGKSMTP
+7 
-14 LLRYEDFSISFG
+14 LLRYEDLCVSFG
-26 SGRREKFAVSHLD
+26 TGHREKFSVNHLD
-39 LEVGVGERVALV
+39 LDIGISERVALV

-70 EGAKTSGRILWSGA
+70 EGAKVSGKILWNRKDGSG
-84 KKSNAQ
+84 
-90 SNQQASN
+90 
-97 QANTEPVDLLSLP
+97 EVDLLSMP
-110 IQDIRDI
+110 IQDIREI

-137 TVGNQIVEA
+137 TVGNQIIEA
-146 VQVYQPLISKTDCI
+146 VQIHQPLISKADAMD
-160 SAAIDLLKKT
+160 AAVDLLRKT
-170 GIPEPEKRFYSY
+170 GIPEPERRFYSY

-237 AGGMAILLIT
+237 DGGMAILLIT

-252 VKHFAHRVAVLNQGK
+252 VKHFAQRIAVLNQGNLMESGSTK
-267 LFEVGLT
+267 
-274 SQVFKHPEDPYTKA
+274 QVFEHPEDPYTRA

-294 ARDLAPVMPLA
+294 VRNLAPLMPLA
-305 PVLLKTENL
+305 PVLLKTEDL
-314 SVSYPGADLVAGYKK
+314 SVAYPGSESVSWFKK
-329 SPRHQVLRKV
+329 PPPHKVLKKV
-339 GFELKQGQ
+339 SFSLKQGQ

-372 SAAQITG
+372 SAAEVSG
-379 EVDVLGNGWQNL
+379 DVDVIGNDWQKL
-391 KPAERRAMRSSLQVI
+391 KPAERRALRSDLQAI
-406 FQDPFGSLSPRMNVM
+406 FQDPFGSLSPRMNVL
-421 QIVAEG
+421 QIVSEG
-427 LDVHFPKLSTAD
+427 LDVHFSKLSRVE
-439 RESRVLDILREVGM
+439 RETRVIDMLKEVGL

-478 LILKPQIL
+478 LILRPQIL

-493 ALDVSIQKQVLA
+493 ALDISIQKQVLA
-505 LLCELQKKYNLAY
+505 LLTELQKKYNLAY

-539 EGRVVEFGDTETLI
+539 GGKVVEFGDTETLI
-553 QHPRQAYTKALF
+553 KHPRQTYTKELF
-565 TAAELT
+565 AAAELT

>member
-1 MSTASE
+1 MS
-7 LGKSMTP
+7 
-14 LLRYEDFSISFG
+14 LLRYEDLCISFG
-26 SGRREKFAVSHLD
+26 SGRREKFAVHHLD
-39 LEVGVGERVALV
+39 LEIAAGERVALV

-70 EGAKTSGRILWSGA
+70 EGAKVSGKILWN
-84 KKSNAQ
+84 KKDGKG
-90 SNQQASN
+90 
-97 QANTEPVDLLSLP
+97 TVDLLSLP
-110 IQDIRDI
+110 IEEIRQI

-137 TVGNQIVEA
+137 TVGNQIIEA
-146 VQVYQPLISKTDCI
+146 VQIYQPLLSKSDCI
-160 SAAIDLLKKT
+160 DAAIDLLKKT
-170 GIPEPEKRFYSY
+170 GIPEPERRFHSY

-216 DVSLRLQILELLKE
+216 DVSLRLQILDLLKE
-230 LQEESKD
+230 LQEESIQD
-237 AGGMAILLIT
+237 GGMGILLIT

-252 VKHFAHRVAVLNQGK
+252 VKHFAQRVAVLNQGNLMECGSTK
-267 LFEVGLT
+267 
-274 SQVFKHPEDPYTKA
+274 QVFEHPTDSYTRA

-294 ARDLAPVMPLA
+294 VRELAPVMPLA
-305 PVLLKTENL
+305 PVLLKTQDL
-314 SVSYPGADLVAGYKK
+314 SVAYPSTESTSWFKK
-329 SPRHQVLRKV
+329 DPPHKVLKKV
-339 GFELKQGQ
+339 SFDLKQGQ

-372 SAAQITG
+372 SAAQVTG
-379 EVDVLGNGWQNL
+379 EVDVLGQDWQAL
-391 KPAERRAMRSSLQVI
+391 KPAMRRAMRSSLQVI

-421 QIVAEG
+421 QIIAEG
-427 LDVHFPKLSTAD
+427 LDVHFPNLTAAE
-439 RESRVLDILREVGM
+439 RESRVIEMLKEVGL
-453 DRSALLR
+453 DRSALTR

-478 LILKPQIL
+478 LILRPQIL

-505 LLCELQKKYNLAY
+505 LLSELQKKYNLAY

-539 EGRVVEFGDTETLI
+539 EGRVIEFGETENLI
-553 QHPRQAYTKALF
+553 HHPRQSYTRELF
-565 TAAELT
+565 AAAELT

>member
-1 MSTASE
+1 MS
-7 LGKSMTP
+7 
-14 LLRYEDFSISFG
+14 LLRYEDLCISFG
-26 SGRREKFAVSHLD
+26 SGRREKFAVNHLN
-39 LEVGVGERVALV
+39 LEIGIGERVALV

-70 EGAKTSGRILWSGA
+70 EGAKVSGKILW
-84 KKSNAQ
+84 
-90 SNQQASN
+90 NQKDDKG
-97 QANTEPVDLLSLP
+97 TVDLLSMSM
-110 IQDIRDI
+110 QDIREI

-137 TVGNQIVEA
+137 TIGNQIIEA
-146 VQVYQPLISKTDCI
+146 VQIYQPLISKADSI
-160 SAAIDLLKKT
+160 DAAIDLLRKT
-170 GIPEPEKRFYSY
+170 GIPEPERRFYSY

-216 DVSLRLQILELLKE
+216 DVSLRLQILDLLKE

-237 AGGMAILLIT
+237 HGGMGILLIT

-252 VKHFAHRVAVLNQGK
+252 VKHFAQRVAVLNQGNLMEAGTTK
-267 LFEVGLT
+267 
-274 SQVFKHPEDPYTKA
+274 QVFEHPEDPYTRA

-294 ARDLAPVMPLA
+294 VRDLAPLMPLA
-305 PVLLKTENL
+305 PVLLKTQEL
-314 SVSYPGADLVAGYKK
+314 SVAYPSSESVSWFKK
-329 SPRHQVLRKV
+329 APSHKVLKKV
-339 GFELKQGQ
+339 SFALKQGQ

-372 SAAQITG
+372 SAAEVSG
-379 EVDVLGNGWQNL
+379 DVDVLGNDWQKL
-391 KPAERRAMRSSLQVI
+391 KPVQRRAMRSSLQVI
-406 FQDPFGSLSPRMNVM
+406 FQDPFGSLSPRMNIL
-421 QIVAEG
+421 QIVSEG
-427 LDVHFPKLSTAD
+427 LDVHFPKLSATE
-439 RESRVLDILREVGM
+439 RETRVVDMLKEVGL

-478 LILKPQIL
+478 LILRPQIL

-505 LLCELQKKYNLAY
+505 LLTELQKKYNLAY

-539 EGRVVEFGDTETLI
+539 AGRVVEFGDTETLI
-553 QHPRQAYTKALF
+553 KHPRQTYTKELF
-565 TAAELT
+565 AAAELT

>member
-1 MSTASE
+1 MS
-7 LGKSMTP
+7 
-14 LLRYEDFSISFG
+14 LLRYEKLCISFG
-26 SGRREKFAVSHLD
+26 SGRREKFAVRDLD
-39 LEVGVGERVALV
+39 LDIDIGERVALV

-70 EGAKTSGRILWSGA
+70 EGAKVSGKILWSP
-84 KKSNAQ
+84 
-90 SNQQASN
+90 
-97 QANTEPVDLLSLP
+97 NTNKAPIDLLSLP
-110 IQDIRDI
+110 IETIREI

-137 TVGNQIVEA
+137 TIGNQIIEA
-146 VQVYQPLISKTDCI
+146 VQIYQPLISKSDCTD
-160 SAAIDLLKKT
+160 AAIDLLRKT
-170 GIPEPEKRFYSY
+170 GIPEPERRFYSY

-216 DVSLRLQILELLKE
+216 DVSLRLQILDLLKE
-230 LQEESKD
+230 LQEESKGE
-237 AGGMAILLIT
+237 GGMGILLIT

-252 VKHFAHRVAVLNQGK
+252 VKHFAQRVAVLNQGNLMEFGATK
-267 LFEVGLT
+267 
-274 SQVFKHPEDPYTKA
+274 QVFEHPTDPYTKA

-294 ARDLAPVMPLA
+294 IRELAPVIPLA
-305 PVLLKTENL
+305 PVLLSTDEL
-314 SVSYPGADLVAGYKK
+314 SVAYPGSESSSWFKK
-329 SPRHQVLRKV
+329 PAPHKVLKKV
-339 GFELKQGQ
+339 SFELKQGQ

-372 SAAQITG
+372 SSAQVTG
-379 EVDVLGNGWQNL
+379 EVDVLGKDWQSL
-391 KPAERRAMRSSLQVI
+391 KPIERRAMRSSLQVI

-421 QIVAEG
+421 QIISEG
-427 LDVHFPKLSTAD
+427 VDVHYPNLSAAE
-439 RESRVLDILREVGM
+439 RESRVVEMLKEVGL
-453 DRSALLR
+453 DRSALTR

-478 LILKPQIL
+478 LILRPQIL

-505 LLCELQKKYNLAY
+505 LLSTLQKKYNLAY

-539 EGRVVEFGDTETLI
+539 GGRVIEFGETEGMI
-553 QHPRQAYTKALF
+553 KHPKQTYTKELF
-565 TAAELT
+565 AAAELT